1 MTRPLSLANSS
12 HGMAA
17 LSTNNHRPL
26 LWFRGTAEGSYSD
39 NLPAELDVLF
49 VLNQHQLGQH
59 QLAVPERQDAKARPP
74 VPGVVLKVIGK
85 RLGIDVGQT
94 ASIEAVPCAVV
105 IGPRR
110 HLGGMQMPGNDVL
123 ARTDRIIVGG
133 MEPALI
139 AMLDDRIVVDPN
151 RPTSLPGSKMVAKMN
166 AGDLGELG

>member
-59 QLAVPERQDAKARPP
+59 QLAVPKCQNAKARSPIP
-74 VPGVVLKVIGK
+74 WIVLKVISEW
-85 RLGIDVGQT
+85 LGIDVSQAAGVET
-94 ASIEAVPCAVV
+94 VPCAVV
-105 IGPRR
+105 VRPRR
-110 HLGGMQMPGNDVL
+110 HLGGMQMP
-123 ARTDRIIVGG
+123 
-133 MEPALI
+133 
-139 AMLDDRIVVDPN
+139 
-151 RPTSLPGSKMVAKMN
+151 
-166 AGDLGELG
+166 